1 MNRNPVMIRA
11 KGDGI
16 TIQLADWPGEKTPLL
31 CIHGLTANC
40 QCFDIIAEALSP
52 ENQVLAMDL
61 RGRGLSDKP
70 DNGYSIDHHCA
81 DIGALLNDLGIRK
94 VRLLGHSLGAYIG
107 LAFASKNPDTVEK
120 LILMD
125 AGAQLSA
132 EQWAKVAVGIKP
144 SLERLEKSFSS
155 FEEYIAQ
162 VKGASY
168 LNPWNQAVEEYFR
181 YESHEVDGVYRS
193 RINPK
198 HILEER
204 TSLAQTDT
212 SVYYAGIRCPV
223 LILRATEGMASND
236 DLVLPE
242 EAMEPFMKALPQA
255 VRVDLTGAN
264 HYSMLLQPN
273 EQRDQAITEFLRE

>member
-1 MNRNPVMIRA
+1 MDRNPVMIRA

-16 TIQLADWPGEKTPLL
+16 TIQLADRPGEKTPLL

-40 QCFDIIAEALSP
+40 RCFDIIAEALSP
-52 ENQVLAMDL
+52 ENRVLAMDL

-70 DNGYSIDHHCA
+70 AGGYSIDRHCA

-94 VRLLGHSLGAYIG
+94 VRLLGHSLGAYIA
-107 LAFASKNPDTVEK
+107 LAFASQHQDTVEK

-132 EQWAKVAVGIKP
+132 EQWAKIAVGIKP
-144 SLERLEKSFSS
+144 SLDRLEQSFSS
-155 FEEYIAQ
+155 FEEYIGQ
-162 VKGASY
+162 VKKASY
-168 LNPWNQAVEEYFR
+168 LQPWNQAVEDYFR
-181 YESHEVDGVYRS
+181 YESHEIGGVYRS
-193 RINPK
+193 RIDPK

-204 TSLAQTDT
+204 TNLAGTDT

-242 EAMEPFMKALPQA
+242 EAMEPFMNSLPKA
-255 VRVDLTGAN
+255 VRVDLTGSN

-273 EQRDQAITEFLRE
+273 VQRDRAIAEFLRE